1 MVCRFSPAPTFLH
14 TSGVFSGSNN
24 TLMVSVLKIVVIFTH
39 NCVAAKRGGKPVV
52 LEEFGVP
59 TYGMSE
65 SDLSSI
71 FLIIDSEDKLKFY
84 PGWVKKALDTYHG

>member
-1 MVCRFSPAPTFLH
+1 MVI
-14 TSGVFSGSNN
+14 
-24 TLMVSVLKIVVIFTH
+24 VLKSVVIFTH

-65 SDLSSI
+65 SNISI
-71 FLIIDSEDKLKFY
+71 TFLISGLEDKLKFY